1 MNQINAEKLSTKEI
15 EEIIGQYQE
24 NIDYLRSIINKR
36 KEEQEKTEAEKNR
49 IKQEEKWAMLKR
61 NAENNFGNINLLANE
76 LSAYFYQLTHNNDD
90 KSLEE
95 KLHDKLVAISI
106 EYDIL
111 YEKDKRYEATKDRMN
126 ELDKQY
132 EKISYM
138 YGSLLGL
145 DDDVIINRGRPHG
158 LWGENTFYYKFSK
171 VLNTG
176 QDIETVYSNYYK
188 ESKNPKCNIGA
199 IRDENDKIIFPHFIE
214 EMNKTGISDEGRNHL
229 LKRGNETIK
238 NCYPGVPGKIDT
250 LYYMVLN
257 PYYNE
262 IGLSPEKD
270 YEDFPEEAR
279 FNAGDLEEYQS
290 GDLYLINNQEFQA
303 YIELVNEYKNTIAN
317 TSTMAK

>member
-1 MNQINAEKLSTKEI
+1 MFL
-15 EEIIGQYQE
+15 G
-24 NIDYLRSIINKR
+24 DCCPDRRR
-36 KEEQEKTEAEKNR
+36 KC
-49 IKQEEKWAMLKR
+49 WACGR
-61 NAENNFGNINLLANE
+61 RR
-76 LSAYFYQLTHNNDD
+76 QLPD
-90 KSLEE
+90 
-95 KLHDKLVAISI
+95 
-106 EYDIL
+106 
-111 YEKDKRYEATKDRMN
+111 
-126 ELDKQY
+126 
-132 EKISYM
+132 
-138 YGSLLGL
+138 SLLL
-145 DDDVIINRGRPHG
+145 
-158 LWGENTFYYKFSK
+158 
-171 VLNTG
+171 
-176 QDIETVYSNYYK
+176 Q
-188 ESKNPKCNIGA
+188 
-199 IRDENDKIIFPHFIE
+199 ENDKIIFPHFIE